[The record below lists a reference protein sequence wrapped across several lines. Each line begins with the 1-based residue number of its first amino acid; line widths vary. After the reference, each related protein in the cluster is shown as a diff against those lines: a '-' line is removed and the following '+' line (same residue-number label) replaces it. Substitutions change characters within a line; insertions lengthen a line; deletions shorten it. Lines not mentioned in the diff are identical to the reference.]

1 MLPKKNLK
9 SQTMFKSL
17 YILLLTFTF
26 TSSLSSQD
34 SLSLKVLLT
43 LGLEKNYSILIA
55 RNEEEITNNNLS
67 YAKYTFFPTLGASG
81 RQSNTIADSKQTPF
95 TGAVRE
101 VDNAKSSSLS
111 GAINL
116 EWTVFDGFAMFVGY
130 NKVKELS
137 ELGKLNTKMNV
148 ENLAAEIA
156 SEYYNLIQQTKLLE
170 SMRYGMKLSAER
182 LALAAEKYKIGSFS
196 KLEYLQAQVD
206 FNADS
211 SLYLRQEEMVTSS
224 KIMLGKILAYNL
236 NIPNNWTD
244 SINIDKS
251 LMLEELLKSTLEK
264 NTGLLIA
271 SQNKLLTDLDIRTI
285 RSRRYPS
292 ISLNAGYTY
301 TDTKAEIGFAKT
313 THSTGITYGATLNW
327 SIFNRLDNRRQMS
340 NAKIAL
346 ENSELE
352 FESLKLEITSELN
365 QVWNNYTNNLRI
377 LSLETQNL
385 ESARENI
392 DIAMAKYRLGG
403 LAGIEMREIQKNFL
417 DASNRFITA
426 QYLAKV
432 AEITLKQIS
441 GRIEEYF

>member
-1 MLPKKNLK
+1 MLN
-9 SQTMFKSL
+9 SIYTRS
-17 YILLLTFTF
+17 ILLFLSFIINI
-26 TSSLSSQD
+26 SLFGQD
-34 SLSLKVLLT
+34 SLSLKRVLA

-55 RNEEEITNNNLS
+55 RNDEEITSNNFS
-67 YAKYTFFPTLGASG
+67 YAKYTFLPTLAATG
-81 RQSNTIADSKQTPF
+81 RQTNTIADSKQTPF

-101 VDNAKSSSLS
+101 VENAESSTVS

-148 ENLAAEIA
+148 ENLAAQIA
-156 SEYYNLIQQTKLLE
+156 SEYFNLIQQTKLLE
-170 SMRYGMKLSAER
+170 SMRYGMKLSSER
-182 LALAAEKYKIGSFS
+182 LALASEKYKIGSFS
-196 KLEYLQAQVD
+196 RLEYLQAQVD

-211 SLYLRQEEMVTSS
+211 SQYLRQEESVTSS
-224 KIMLGKILAYNL
+224 KIMLGKILASSL
-236 NIPNNWTD
+236 NIPGNWKD
-244 SINIDKS
+244 SIEIDKS
-251 LMLEELLKSTLEK
+251 LLLEDLLKSTLEK

-271 SQNKLLTDLDIRTI
+271 GQQKLLTDLDIKTI

-301 TDTKAEIGFAKT
+301 TDTKAEIGFAKK
-313 THSTGITYGATLNW
+313 THSTGITYGASVNW
-327 SIFNRLDNRRQMS
+327 SIFNRLDNHRQMT
-340 NAKIAL
+340 NAKIAR

-352 FESLKLEITSELN
+352 FDNLKLEITSELN
-365 QVWNNYTNNLRI
+365 QVWNNYTNNLRV
-377 LSLETQNL
+377 LSLESQNL

-426 QYLAKV
+426 QYLAKI
-432 AEITLKQIS
+432 AEISLKQIS